1 MTAPAVMHP
10 ARKTSAASLSPFI
23 ATVAPAFASA
33 LLLALS
39 QCWSPLG
46 LLSLVALAPLLVA
59 LRDASFVRTWFS
71 LWLCHSTYS
80 IASMWWLRQTGSGVE
95 WMLAI
100 LPIYFALPVLVPAV
114 GLALAR
120 AGPLRLMAFPFLWAA
135 FEFLARFI
143 FLRLNWAIVGLPLA
157 DYPILSQVASVGGP
171 ESLSF
176 LAAAA
181 SVLLV
186 LLATLRGKRRI
197 FAAAC
202 SLALTAAVL
211 AFGLSRSAGSA
222 SGQPTLKLGLVQPDI
237 PQDVIWTPQNREPFL
252 GRITDLINRTIADA
266 PDVIVLP
273 EGTVNGLVRYDPRLT
288 DFVRSTVVRM
298 RTALLFGS
306 YDRQGNDFSNAAI
319 YIDPSNTVTTYR
331 KIRLAPFVEY
341 EPSLF
346 PYRRPSNWLRYTAGT
361 EHTVFSTKG
370 GQRFSTMICLEDSMP
385 EEARDFALGGA
396 QLLVGLVNTEQ
407 YQGTSQSLQ
416 HLRRARLT
424 AIAVGLPMARCANS
438 GFSCLI
444 NPLGQV
450 EKMLDEG
457 RPEATVVNAHLLNLD
472 TMYRRTGDWPWFAGT
487 LIAGFAIALLSRD
500 RRERLSDRS

>member
-1 MTAPAVMHP
+1 MTAPAVMRP
-10 ARKTSAASLSPFI
+10 AQKASHAIQTPFLAAFGL
-23 ATVAPAFASA
+23 ALASA
-33 LLLALS
+33 FLLALS
-39 QCWSPLG
+39 ECWSPLG
-46 LLSLVALAPLLVA
+46 WLCLVGLTPLLAA
-59 LRDASFVRTWFS
+59 LRRSGFMRTWFS
-71 LWLCHSTYS
+71 LWICYS
-80 IASMWWLRQTGSGVE
+80 LYSVASMWWLRQTGSGVG

-100 LPIYFALPVLVPAV
+100 LPLYIALPLVVPAA
-114 GLALAR
+114 GLVLAPG
-120 AGPLRLMAFPFLWAA
+120 GPLRLIAFPFLLVG
-135 FEFLARFI
+135 FEYLTRLI
-143 FLRLNWAIVGLPLA
+143 FLRVNWAIVGLPLA
-157 DYPILSQVASVGGP
+157 DYPVLSQVASLGGP
-171 ESLSF
+171 EGLSF

-202 SLALTAAVL
+202 SLALTVAVL

-222 SGQPTLKLGLVQPDI
+222 SGQPTLKLALVQPDI
-237 PQDVIWTPQNREPFL
+237 PQEIVWTPQNREPFL

-306 YDRQGNDFSNAAI
+306 YDRQGNDFFNAAI
-319 YIDPSNTVTTYR
+319 YIDPYDTVATYR

-341 EPSLF
+341 EPELF
-346 PYRRPSNWLRYTAGT
+346 PFHRPSNWLRYTAGT

-385 EEARDFALGGA
+385 EEARDFARGGA

-407 YQGTSQSLQ
+407 YRGTSQSLQ

-438 GFSCLI
+438 GVSCLI
-444 NPLGQV
+444 NPLGRV

-457 RPEATVVNAHLLNLD
+457 RPETTVVNAHLLNLD
-472 TMYRRTGDWPWFAGT
+472 TMYRRTGDWPWFAGM